1 VPAETVCAET
11 TFTLGTLTV
20 TLAPLP
26 MPDGCGARVAIM
38 LAGPFAAWVDNL
50 SATQVRELANHLKI
64 AACEA
69 EALEHRARRSRANN
83 QE

>member
-1 VPAETVCAET
+1 VCAET

-20 TLAPLP
+20 TLVPIPLP
-26 MPDGCGARVAIM
+26 EGCGARVVIA
-38 LAGPFAAWVDNL
+38 LAGPFATWVDNL
-50 SATQVRELANHLKI
+50 SAAQTRELANHLKI